1 MAILFEG
8 FPSDRFANA
17 NALEEDIRVSNLVQR
32 LEITAH
38 PQLEKSLGYRGD
50 SRWVAWRWEPDIDQL
65 ISSDGKTVGTGNNM
79 AWLVFLQHHLVQP
92 ALQEYNL
99 GEGDRYWLLLDS
111 ETRNLYIGEGKAV
124 QSLLEQPESLALLAC
139 LDGGNVDRQTAQT
152 WQQILSELTET
163 SAFRHLTNAI
173 PFGIA
178 AALIGALGIGTG
190 VWVVPAVQQEI
201 AKKTTFISPISSAAN
216 CGIGGSDDFSA
227 YVGSS
232 NGNKELHLIGV
243 YEGTS
248 GVRNMSKSEIQVKVE
263 RLNKSII
270 LALSAYEP
278 INWNVTVEPGVVIEK
293 IIVNGYHN
301 QTVSGVS
308 GIPIEVH
315 SYEKTGN
322 YIGDFIYKWGAT
334 PETNTPS
341 LVTKLEQTNRTRL
354 TSFQGCYRGTN
365 FNIK

>member
-1 MAILFEG
+1 M
-8 FPSDRFANA
+8 
-17 NALEEDIRVSNLVQR
+17 SNLVQR

-38 PQLEKSLGYRGD
+38 PQLEKSLGYRGE

-65 ISSDGKTVGTGNNM
+65 VSSDGKTVSTGNNM
-79 AWLVFLQHHLVQP
+79 AWLVFLQHDLVKP

-99 GEGDRYWLLLDS
+99 GEGDRHSLLLDRHS
-111 ETRNLYIGEGKAV
+111 RNLYIGEGKAV
-124 QSLLEQPESLALLAC
+124 QSLLEQPESLTLLAC
-139 LDGGNVDRQTAQT
+139 LDGGNADRQTAQT
-152 WQQILSELTET
+152 WQQTLSELTET

-190 VWVVPAVQQEI
+190 VWVVPAVQQKLAEK
-201 AKKTTFISPISSAAN
+201 ATFTSPINSAAN
-216 CGIGGSDDFSA
+216 CGIGGTDDFSA

-243 YEGTS
+243 YEATS
-248 GVRNMSKSEIQVKVE
+248 EHENANRAKSALALAKRSEGKPAPTGATPTKRIEVKIERRNKP
-263 RLNKSII
+263 II

-278 INWNVTVEPGVVIEK
+278 INWNVTLEPGVVIEK
-293 IIVNGYHN
+293 IIVNGYNN
-301 QTVSGVS
+301 QKVSGVS

-315 SYEKTGN
+315 SYEQTGE
-322 YIGDFIYKWGAT
+322 YLGDFIYKWGAT
-334 PETNTPS
+334 AESNTPS
-341 LVTKLEQTNRTRL
+341 LVTKLQEINRTSL

-365 FNIK
+365 FTIK

>member
-1 MAILFEG
+1 M
-8 FPSDRFANA
+8 
-17 NALEEDIRVSNLVQR
+17 SNLVQR

-38 PQLEKSLGYRGD
+38 PQLEKSLGYRGY

-65 ISSDGKTVGTGNNM
+65 MSSDDKTISTGNNM
-79 AWLVFLQHHLVQP
+79 AWLVFLEHDLVQP

-99 GEGDRYWLLLDS
+99 GEDDRYWLLLDT
-111 ETRNLYIGEGKAV
+111 ETRNLYVGEGKAV
-124 QSLLEQPESLALLAC
+124 QNLLEQPESLALLAC

-152 WQQILSELTET
+152 WQQTLSDLTPT
-163 SAFRHLTNAI
+163 AVFRNLTNAI

-190 VWVVPAVQQEI
+190 VWVVPAVQQKLAEK
-201 AKKTTFISPISSAAN
+201 ATFTSPISSVAN

-232 NGNKELHLIGV
+232 NGNKELHLIGI
-243 YEGTS
+243 YEANAEHGN
-248 GVRNMSKSEIQVKVE
+248 GKRAKSAIEIKVE
-263 RLNKSII
+263 RRNKPII

-278 INWNVTVEPGVVIEK
+278 VNWNLTVEPGALIEK
-293 IIVNGYHN
+293 IIVNGYNN

-315 SYEKTGN
+315 SYEATGN

-334 PETNTPS
+334 PESNTPS
-341 LVTKLEQTNRTRL
+341 LVTKLEQMNRTSL
-354 TSFQGCYRGTN
+354 TSFQGCYRSTN
-365 FNIK
+365 FNIKGMQRQTAKIENRVR

>member
-1 MAILFEG
+1 
-8 FPSDRFANA
+8 
-17 NALEEDIRVSNLVQR
+17 VSNLVQR

-50 SRWVAWRWEPDIDQL
+50 SRWIAWRWEPEIDQL
-65 ISSDGKTVGTGNNM
+65 ISCDGKTVGTGNNM
-79 AWLVFLQHHLVQP
+79 AWLVFLQHDLVKP

-99 GEGDRYWLLLDS
+99 GEGDRHSLLLDT

-139 LDGGNVDRQTAQT
+139 LDGGNADRQTA
-152 WQQILSELTET
+152 ET
-163 SAFRHLTNAI
+163 SQQTLSKLTPTAVFRHLKNAI

-178 AALIGALGIGTG
+178 AALIGVLGVGTG
-190 VWVVPAVQQEI
+190 LFIVPSVQQRL
-201 AKKTTFISPISSAAN
+201 AKKTAFTSPISSAAN

-232 NGNKELHLIGV
+232 SGNKELHLIGV
-243 YEGTS
+243 YEATADHGNANR
-248 GVRNMSKSEIQVKVE
+248 GKSIEIKVE
-263 RLNKSII
+263 RRNKPII

-278 INWNVTVEPGVVIEK
+278 TNWNLTVEPGAVIEK
-293 IIVNGYHN
+293 IIINGYNN

-308 GIPIEVH
+308 GIPIEKH
-315 SYEKTGN
+315 SYTETGD
-322 YIGDFIYKWGAT
+322 YIGNFIYKWGAT
-334 PETNTPS
+334 AESANTPS
-341 LVTKLEQTNRTRL
+341 LVTKLEEMNRTSL

-365 FNIK
+365 FTIK

>member
-1 MAILFEG
+1 M
-8 FPSDRFANA
+8 
-17 NALEEDIRVSNLVQR
+17 SNLVQR

-79 AWLVFLQHHLVQP
+79 AWLVFLQHDLVQP
-92 ALQEYNL
+92 ALQEYNF
-99 GEGDRYWLLLDS
+99 GEGDRYWLLLDT
-111 ETRNLYIGEGKAV
+111 ETRNLYVGEGKAV

-139 LDGGNVDRQTAQT
+139 LDGGNAGQTAGT
-152 WQQILSELTET
+152 WQQTRARAT
-163 SAFRHLTNAI
+163 ATTAFRHLTNVI

-178 AALIGALGIGTG
+178 AALIGALGVGTG
-190 VWVVPAVQQEI
+190 LWVVPTVQQKLAE
-201 AKKTTFISPISSAAN
+201 KTTFTSPISSAAN

-232 NGNKELHLIGV
+232 TGDKELHLIGV
-243 YEGTS
+243 YEANAEHGK
-248 GVRNMSKSEIQVKVE
+248 RNLSKSAIQVKVE
-263 RLNKSII
+263 RRNKPII

-278 INWNVTVEPGVVIEK
+278 VNWNVTLEPGTVINK
-293 IIVNGYHN
+293 IIVNGYNN

-308 GIPIEVH
+308 GIPIEEH
-315 SYEKTGN
+315 SYEETGE

-334 PETNTPS
+334 AENSNTSS
-341 LVTKLEQTNRTRL
+341 LVTKLEEINRTKL

-365 FNIK
+365 FSIK

>member
-1 MAILFEG
+1 
-8 FPSDRFANA
+8 
-17 NALEEDIRVSNLVQR
+17 VSNLVQR

-65 ISSDGKTVGTGNNM
+65 ISSDGKTAGTGNNM
-79 AWLVFLQHHLVQP
+79 AWLVFLQHDLVKP

-99 GEGDRYWLLLDS
+99 GEADRYWLLLDT
-111 ETRNLYIGEGKAV
+111 ETRNLYVGEGKAV
-124 QSLLEQPESLALLAC
+124 ESLLEQPESLALLAC
-139 LDGGNVDRQTAQT
+139 LDGGNADRQTAET
-152 WQQILSELTET
+152 WQQTLSQLTPT
-163 SAFRHLTNAI
+163 AVVRHLTNAI

-178 AALIGALGIGTG
+178 AALIGALGVGTG
-190 VWVVPAVQQEI
+190 LWIVPSVQQKLAE
-201 AKKTTFISPISSAAN
+201 KTAFTSPISSAAN

-232 NGNKELHLIGV
+232 SGNKELHLIGV
-243 YEGTS
+243 YEATADHGNAN
-248 GVRNMSKSEIQVKVE
+248 RAKSIEIQVE
-263 RLNKSII
+263 RRNKPII

-278 INWNVTVEPGVVIEK
+278 ANWNITVAPGTAIEK
-293 IIVNGYHN
+293 IIVNGYHH

-308 GIPIEVH
+308 GIPIEKH
-315 SYEKTGN
+315 SYEETGN

-334 PETNTPS
+334 AESPNTPS
-341 LVTKLEQTNRTRL
+341 LVTKLEEINRTTL

-365 FNIK
+365 FSIK

>member
-1 MAILFEG
+1 M
-8 FPSDRFANA
+8 
-17 NALEEDIRVSNLVQR
+17 SNLVQR

-65 ISSDGKTVGTGNNM
+65 ISCDGKTVGTGNNM
-79 AWLVFLQHHLVQP
+79 AWLVFLQHDLVKP
-92 ALQEYNL
+92 ALQEYNFA
-99 GEGDRYWLLLDS
+99 EGDRYWLLLDT
-111 ETRNLYIGEGKAV
+111 ETRNLYVGEGKSV

-139 LDGGNVDRQTAQT
+139 LDGGNAGQTAEN
-152 WQQILSELTET
+152 WQQTLSQLTT
-163 SAFRHLTNAI
+163 TTAFRHLTNAI

-190 VWVVPAVQQEI
+190 LWVVPTVQQ
-201 AKKTTFISPISSAAN
+201 KLTQKTAFTSPISSAAN

-232 NGNKELHLIGV
+232 SSDKELHLIGV
-243 YEGTS
+243 YEANSEHGN
-248 GVRNMSKSEIQVKVE
+248 GNLSKSALAKPTKRIEINVE
-263 RLNKSII
+263 PRNKPII

-278 INWNVTVEPGVVIEK
+278 VNWNINVEPGTVIEK

-308 GIPIEVH
+308 GIPIEEH
-315 SYEKTGN
+315 SYEETGD
-322 YIGDFIYKWGAT
+322 YIGEFIYKWGAT
-334 PETNTPS
+334 TESPNTPS
-341 LVTKLEQTNRTRL
+341 LVTKLEQINRTSL

-365 FNIK
+365 FSIKSES

>member
-1 MAILFEG
+1 
-8 FPSDRFANA
+8 
-17 NALEEDIRVSNLVQR
+17 VSNLVQR

-50 SRWVAWRWEPDIDQL
+50 SRWVAWRWEPEIDQL

-79 AWLVFLQHHLVQP
+79 AWLVFLQHDLVQP
-92 ALQEYNL
+92 ALQEYNF
-99 GEGDRYWLLLDS
+99 GEGDRYWLLLDT
-111 ETRNLYIGEGKAV
+111 ETRNLYVGEGKAV

-139 LDGGNVDRQTAQT
+139 LDGGNAGQTAET
-152 WQQILSELTET
+152 WQQTRDRVT
-163 SAFRHLTNAI
+163 ATTAFRHLTNVI

-178 AALIGALGIGTG
+178 AALIGALGVGTG
-190 VWVVPAVQQEI
+190 LWVVPTVQQKLAE
-201 AKKTTFISPISSAAN
+201 KTTFTSPISSAAN

-232 NGNKELHLIGV
+232 TGDKELHLIGV
-243 YEGTS
+243 YEANAEHGK
-248 GVRNMSKSEIQVKVE
+248 RNLSKSAIEVKVE
-263 RLNKSII
+263 RRNKPII

-278 INWNVTVEPGVVIEK
+278 VNWNVTVEPGTVINK
-293 IIVNGYHN
+293 IIVNGYNN

-308 GIPIEVH
+308 GIPIEEH
-315 SYEKTGN
+315 SYEETGK

-334 PETNTPS
+334 AENSNTSS
-341 LVTKLEQTNRTRL
+341 LVTKLEEINRTKL

-365 FNIK
+365 FSIK

>member
-1 MAILFEG
+1 
-8 FPSDRFANA
+8 
-17 NALEEDIRVSNLVQR
+17 VSNLVQR

-79 AWLVFLQHHLVQP
+79 AWLVFLQHDLVDP
-92 ALQEYNL
+92 AVQEYNL
-99 GEGDRYWLLLDS
+99 GEGDRYWLLLDTA
-111 ETRNLYIGEGKAV
+111 TRNLYIGEGKTV

-139 LDGGNVDRQTAQT
+139 LDGGNADRQTAET
-152 WQQILSELTET
+152 WQQTLSQLTAT
-163 SAFRHLTNAI
+163 PVVSHLTKAI

-178 AALIGALGIGTG
+178 AAVIGALGVGTG
-190 VWVVPAVQQEI
+190 LWVVPAVQQKLAE
-201 AKKTTFISPISSAAN
+201 KTAFISPISSTAN
-216 CGIGGSDDFSA
+216 CGVDGSDDFSA
-227 YVGSS
+227 YIGSS
-232 NGNKELHLIGV
+232 SGNKELHLIGV
-243 YEGTS
+243 YEANADHGN
-248 GVRNMSKSEIQVKVE
+248 RNYLSKSAIEIKVE
-263 RLNKSII
+263 RRNKPII

-278 INWNVTVEPGVVIEK
+278 VQWNITPEPGVVIEK

-308 GIPIEVH
+308 GIPIEEH
-315 SYEKTGN
+315 SYEETGN

-334 PETNTPS
+334 AESSNTSS
-341 LVTKLEQTNRTRL
+341 LVTKLEQRNRTSL

-365 FNIK
+365 FTIK

>member
-1 MAILFEG
+1 M
-8 FPSDRFANA
+8 
-17 NALEEDIRVSNLVQR
+17 SNLVQR

-65 ISSDGKTVGTGNNM
+65 ISSDGKTVSTGNNM
-79 AWLVFLQHHLVQP
+79 AWLVFLQHDLVQP
-92 ALQEYNL
+92 ALQEYNF
-99 GEGDRYWLLLDS
+99 GEGDRYWLLLDT
-111 ETRNLYIGEGKAV
+111 ETRNLYVGEGKAV

-139 LDGGNVDRQTAQT
+139 LDGGNADRQNAEN
-152 WQQILSELTET
+152 WQQTLSKLTAT
-163 SAFRHLTNAI
+163 AAFRHLTNAI

-178 AALIGALGIGTG
+178 AALIGALGVGTG
-190 VWVVPAVQQEI
+190 LWVVPTVQQKLAE
-201 AKKTTFISPISSAAN
+201 KTTFVSPISSAAN

-232 NGNKELHLIGV
+232 SSDKELHLIGV
-243 YEGTS
+243 YEANSDRGN
-248 GVRNMSKSEIQVKVE
+248 GNRAKSALAKPAPTGATPTKRIEIKVE
-263 RLNKSII
+263 RRNKPII

-278 INWNVTVEPGVVIEK
+278 VNWNVTVEPGAVIEK

-308 GIPIEVH
+308 RIPIEEH
-315 SYEKTGN
+315 SYEETGE

-334 PETNTPS
+334 AENYHTPS
-341 LVTKLEQTNRTRL
+341 LVTKLEEINRTKL

-365 FNIK
+365 FSIK